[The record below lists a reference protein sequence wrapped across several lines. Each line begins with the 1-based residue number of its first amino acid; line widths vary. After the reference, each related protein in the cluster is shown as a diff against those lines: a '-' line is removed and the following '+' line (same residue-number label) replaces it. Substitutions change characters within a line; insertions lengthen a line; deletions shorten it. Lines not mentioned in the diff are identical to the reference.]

1 MSSPNVIGRVYEITK
16 DNNRY
21 YSFKFISGNRR
32 INRDNVNKLKRSFTE
47 HGWIGEPIVVDD
59 KFYIVSGQ
67 HRYTAAKE
75 LGIPIRYMITHDD
88 VSVKAIQDTSQA
100 VRKWTK
106 LDIIRSYADEGN
118 INYRNMIT
126 LYEQFV
132 TTRKVL
138 PLNALIAVITRQ
150 YETTSFDK
158 VTLDGGL
165 QLNIDDM
172 NKHILTL
179 SCIEEC
185 VLPIKS
191 NQKVGRFDY
200 ICKAV
205 LFMLD
210 NGADAKRLK
219 SKIDTYFRDVHSVSN
234 TMQALEILED
244 IYNKRC
250 SNKEYFV
257 SKYKEHQET
266 RK

>member
-1 MSSPNVIGRVYEITK
+1 MANSNIIGRVYEITK
-16 DNNRY
+16 DNSRY
-21 YSFKFISGNRR
+21 YGFKFINGNRR

-47 HGWIGEPIVVDD
+47 HGWVGEPIVVNDG
-59 KFYIVSGQ
+59 FYIISGQ

-75 LGIPIRYMITHDD
+75 LGIPIRYTITHDD

-118 INYRNMIT
+118 VNYQNMMA
-126 LYEQFV
+126 LYNQFV
-132 TTRKVL
+132 TTRKVI

-150 YETTSFDK
+150 YEISSFDK

-165 QLNIDDM
+165 QLSIEDM
-172 NKHILTL
+172 NKDIETL
-179 SCIEEC
+179 NTVEEC

-191 NQKVGRFDY
+191 NQRVGRFDY

-210 NGADAKRLK
+210 SGADAKRLK
-219 SKIDTYFRDVHSVSN
+219 SKIKTYFRDVHSVSN
-234 TMQALEILED
+234 TTQALELLED
-244 IYNKRC
+244 IYNKRS
-250 SNKEYFV
+250 SNKAYFV